1 MKNNSQQ
8 TFSEILM
15 QLKQFIVGIFDISS
29 DSDKSATI
37 DEIKSGIYMKGA
49 SAWVLIFSI
58 LIASVGLNTSSTAV
72 VIGAMLISPLMGPI
86 LGIGLAVGINNI
98 DFLKKALNNF
108 AVMVVLSLLTSFL
121 FFSVPIFQ
129 NETSELLARTY
140 PDVRDVIIALSGG
153 LSLIIAIS
161 QRNKLFNTIAG
172 VAIATALMPPLCTAG
187 YGLATGKW
195 DFFGGAMFLFT
206 INTIFIASATFI
218 IVRFLKFPYEA
229 YANSSRRKLL
239 SRIISILALSILLP
253 SIYMF
258 YNLYKKS
265 DFNQKV
271 DGLINELKTDKGVL
285 ILDVRK
291 DFASKEIKF
300 AVIGKSLSN
309 KEISQFKQDMS
320 EMGYEGCTFK
330 VFQDA
335 GNIETINKIEDIQN
349 SFLSNQQLLV
359 KKDAD
364 LLEKDKEIFALK
376 NQLVLKKDKLFPF
389 DQIAKEIKALNAEV
403 EGVAYSNAIVTNFQ
417 KIDTIPTFELK
428 WNKKIAS
435 KKKKEETEILQNW
448 LQTKLKDDKIIVK

>member
-1 MKNNSQQ
+1 MESNTPASL
-8 TFSEILM
+8 SEILK
-15 QLKQFIVGIFDISS
+15 QIKQFIVGVFDIST

-86 LGIGLAVGINNI
+86 LGIGLALGINNI

-129 NETSELLARTY
+129 NETSEIIARTY

-161 QRNKLFNTIAG
+161 QRNRLFNAIAG

-195 DFFGGAMFLFT
+195 DFFGGAMFLFS

-229 YANSSRRKLL
+229 YADSRRRKLL
-239 SRIISILALSILLP
+239 SRIISFLGLSILFP

-258 YNLYKKS
+258 YQLYKKS

-271 DGLINELKTDKGVL
+271 DLLISELKSEKGIL

-291 DFASKEIKF
+291 DYETKEIRF
-300 AVIGKSLSN
+300 AVIGKSLSE
-309 KEISQFKQDMS
+309 KEISQFKQDMN
-320 EMGYEGCTFK
+320 EMGYEGCNFK
-330 VFQDA
+330 VMQDT
-335 GNIETINKIEDIQN
+335 GNIETINKIEGIQN
-349 SFLSNQQLLV
+349 SFLSNQQLLL

-364 LLEKDKEIFALK
+364 LLEKDREIFTLK
-376 NQLVLKKDKLFPF
+376 NQLVIKNDNSFPF
-389 DQIAKEIKALNAEV
+389 NQIAKEIKALNE
-403 EGVAYSNAIVTNFQ
+403 EIEEITYSNAIITNF
-417 KIDTIPTFELK
+417 KKTDTIPTFELK
-428 WNKKIAS
+428 WNKNISNNKRT
-435 KKKKEETEILQNW
+435 EETKKLQNW
-448 LQTKLKDDKIIVK
+448 LQEKLKNDKVIVK